1 MQFINKII
9 YPLIH
14 YFNSNQMSW
23 IECVADKDY
32 QIFSEEPYQI
42 RRKTN
47 KRIVKE
53 SIDESSGYI
62 RCSLNQKRYYKHVI
76 LAHQFLSNHD
86 NLQFVDH
93 INRIRTD
100 NRLDNLRY
108 VSRSDNNRNLSS
120 HLNYTYNYVDNISDN
135 SFEFHE
141 YNDYRFEN
149 YWYDVDA
156 DKFYY
161 FNGSKYRILH
171 VNDYHESYFVYMTDI
186 NKRRIKVYY
195 TKFKIQYDLLD

>member
-1 MQFINKII
+1 
-9 YPLIH
+9 
-14 YFNSNQMSW
+14 MSW

-42 RRKTN
+42 RRKSN

-53 SIDESSGYI
+53 SIDEGSGGYI
-62 RCSLNQKRYYKHVI
+62 RCSLNHKLYRKHI
-76 LAHQFLSNHD
+76 IIAQQFIPNPN
-86 NLQFVDH
+86 NLPCIDH
-93 INRIRTD
+93 INRIKTD
-100 NRLDNLRY
+100 NRIENLRWI
-108 VSRSDNNRNLSS
+108 SQSDNCKNKSS
-120 HLNYTYNYVDNISDN
+120 SSINSYTYNYVDKISDN

-161 FNGSKYRILH
+161 FNGHQYRELKECYDSKG
-171 VNDYHESYFVYMTDI
+171 YFIININDI
-186 NKRRIKVYY
+186 NNIRRKIRIN
-195 TKFKIQYDLLD
+195 KFKKLYNIIH

>member
-1 MQFINKII
+1 MQFINKIV
-9 YPLIH
+9 YPFVH
-14 YFNSNQMSW
+14 YFYSNQMSW

-53 SIDESSGYI
+53 SIDESSGGYI
-62 RCSLNQKRYYKHVI
+62 RLNLNQKRYYKHVI
-76 LAHQFLSNHD
+76 LAHQFLSNPD

-100 NRLDNLRY
+100 NRIENLRWA
-108 VSRSDNNRNLSS
+108 SRSDNNRNSTS

-149 YWYDVDA
+149 YWYDEDA

-161 FNGSKYRILH
+161 FNGHQYRELKECYDSKG
-171 VNDYHESYFVYMTDI
+171 YFIININDI
-186 NKRRIKVYY
+186 NNIRRKIRIN
-195 TKFKIQYDLLD
+195 KFKKLYNI

>member
-1 MQFINKII
+1 
-9 YPLIH
+9 
-14 YFNSNQMSW
+14 MSW
-23 IECVADKDY
+23 IDCVADKEY

-42 RRKTN
+42 RRKSN

-53 SIDESSGYI
+53 SIHKSSGYI
-62 RCSLNQKRYYKHVI
+62 SCVLNQKFIYKHVI
-76 LAHQFLSNHD
+76 LAKQFISNPD
-86 NLQFVDH
+86 NLQFVDN

-120 HLNYTYNYVDNISDN
+120 HLNYTYNYVDKLNDN

-141 YNDYRFEN
+141 YNNHHFEN

-156 DKFYY
+156 DKFYF
-161 FNGSKYRILH
+161 FNGHQYKELKECVHSTGDFIINI
-171 VNDYHESYFVYMTDI
+171 NDTNNI
-186 NKRRIKVYY
+186 RRKIVIS
-195 TKFKIQYDLLD
+195 KFKRLYNINH